1 MTKIEPSLK
10 DIESML
16 SMLEPDQIAKL
27 MGGITVNNRMHKVD
41 TSYRQRRL
49 AINDLYFNSDICHHQ
64 VDSFE
69 TYSMH
74 DEGIR
79 QQVLSGVEL

>member
-10 DIESML
+10 DIESAL
-16 SMLEPDQIAKL
+16 SMLEPEQIAKL
-27 MGGITVNNRMHKVD
+27 MGGITVNRYIHKVD
-41 TSYRQRRL
+41 TSFKQRRL
-49 AINDLYFNSDICHHQ
+49 AINDLYFNSAICPHQ
-64 VDSFE
+64 VESFE

>member
-41 TSYRQRRL
+41 TSYKERRL
-49 AINDLYFNSDICHHQ
+49 AINDLYFSSAICPHQ
-64 VDSFE
+64 VDSFK